1 MLSPMLGKAKNMY
14 RLQKEAKKVKKELKN
29 IHIEAEH
36 KGVTVVVDAEQKV
49 VSVTINPEVPREH
62 IGEYVKEATNRAMA
76 KAQVI
81 ASEKMQGVMGEMG
94 LGGGA

>member
-1 MLSPMLGKAKNMY
+1 MGKVKDMY
-14 RLQKEAKKVKKELKN
+14 RLQREAKKVKKQLKS

-49 VSVTINPEVPREH
+49 VSINIDSEVPREK
-62 IGEYVKEATNRAMA
+62 IPEYLTEALNRAMG
-76 KAQVI
+76 KAQVV

-94 LGGGA
+94 LGRG